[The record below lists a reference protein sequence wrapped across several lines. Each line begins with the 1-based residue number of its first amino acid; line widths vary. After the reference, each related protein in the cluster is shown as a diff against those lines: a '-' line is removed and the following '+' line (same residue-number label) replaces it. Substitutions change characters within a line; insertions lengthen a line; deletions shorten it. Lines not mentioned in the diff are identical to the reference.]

1 MLKTSKISKI
11 AIVME
16 NLLYGGATTHLIN
29 LINSTQFKG
38 VKFIIITNRT
48 NLAIKNILNS
58 CDKNKIKIIYYNS
71 LNAIKLNNIFL
82 KILFFLFKPV
92 LFLISI
98 YQMHCI
104 IKKYNFDVLLANCG
118 GYGNFRSEMASIFAS
133 RILGRTNLHLLIH
146 HCYIKSR
153 IWSNLIDLFNLFI
166 GKYIAGLIFVSF
178 ATKHSIKKNT
188 KLFDLFRNQSAVIH
202 NGIFLKKIKKIKLNN
217 FKTKKGILKIGMLSR
232 IEKYKGQLDLIDGFS
247 KLPKKLQLKYKIF
260 FVGSGTIDDVGY
272 LQNKIDNYRLNK
284 HFKVIKYIN
293 RDSLI
298 ILSNF
303 DLVFSLTRD
312 FEGFGYSLAEALYVG
327 IPVVSTKVGGVSEF
341 LNHDNAELIKP
352 MDTKA
357 ILKSLEDFIFKRKK
371 WKKKALN
378 GKNLIIKS
386 FNSEIMSKKF
396 LKFFLK
402 NF

>member
-1 MLKTSKISKI
+1 MTKVKRLKKI

-146 HCYIKSR
+146 HCYIKS
-153 IWSNLIDLFNLFI
+153 
-166 GKYIAGLIFVSF
+166 
-178 ATKHSIKKNT
+178 
-188 KLFDLFRNQSAVIH
+188 
-202 NGIFLKKIKKIKLNN
+202 
-217 FKTKKGILKIGMLSR
+217 
-232 IEKYKGQLDLIDGFS
+232 
-247 KLPKKLQLKYKIF
+247 
-260 FVGSGTIDDVGY
+260 
-272 LQNKIDNYRLNK
+272 
-284 HFKVIKYIN
+284 
-293 RDSLI
+293 
-298 ILSNF
+298 
-303 DLVFSLTRD
+303 
-312 FEGFGYSLAEALYVG
+312 
-327 IPVVSTKVGGVSEF
+327 
-341 LNHDNAELIKP
+341 
-352 MDTKA
+352 
-357 ILKSLEDFIFKRKK
+357 
-371 WKKKALN
+371 
-378 GKNLIIKS
+378 
-386 FNSEIMSKKF
+386 
-396 LKFFLK
+396 
-402 NF
+402 